1 MLRRAKSR
9 SRLLLLLLTLVL
21 AAFYISQP
29 PEQRPYDPR
38 YGRLP
43 PLDPTSR
50 FAIVTFLGGDILQ
63 KKEDRYFVAC
73 RLLTYQLL
81 HAEETR
87 IRDDARERIDFVV
100 TVTPAVEAWKREQL
114 ERDGAKVVEVE
125 DIPLRWWVRTGVA
138 RWRDQFTK
146 LRVLLWTQYA
156 RVLFVDADTLL
167 LRPIDRIFED
177 PGSVIPARTDFA
189 HRKGDEA
196 DLPAEYVFL
205 ASPDHEF
212 TGKRD
217 HPVPPS
223 EASTTGS
230 LSAGFWLAAPS
241 PELYTYLMSVLS
253 LYRRFD
259 PRTMEQSLLNYAFR
273 RCDASPAAR
282 EATAECPGAARPGP
296 MPWRELDWRWSST
309 WPSFADVES
318 GVVSLHEKFWKAG
331 PKGLRAV
338 WKGWRA
344 RMEDEMGKTYPQGS
358 GERRSA

>member
-1 MLRRAKSR
+1 MLRRARSR
-9 SRLLLLLLTLVL
+9 SRLRLLLLLLTLVL
-21 AAFYISQP
+21 AALYISRP
-29 PEQRPYDPR
+29 APQRPYDPR
-38 YGRLP
+38 HGRLP

-50 FAIVTFLGGDILQ
+50 FAIVTFLGADILQ

-87 IRDDARERIDFVV
+87 IHDGARANIDFVV
-100 TVTPAVEAWKREQL
+100 TVTPAVEPWKREQL
-114 ERDGAKVVEVE
+114 SRDGATVVEVE
-125 DIPLRWWVRTGVA
+125 DVPLPWWVRTGVA

-167 LRPIDRIFED
+167 LRPIDGIFSE
-177 PGSVIPARTDFA
+177 PESTTPARTDFA
-189 HRKGDEA
+189 HRRGDEA

-205 ASPDHEF
+205 AAPDHEF
-212 TGKRD
+212 TGKRE
-217 HPVPPS
+217 HAVPPS
-223 EASTTGS
+223 ADSTTGS

-241 PELYTYLMSVLS
+241 PELYAYLTSVLS

-273 RCDASPAAR
+273 RCDASPSAR
-282 EATAECPGAARPGP
+282 EASASCAEGARPGP

-338 WKGWRA
+338 WRGWRA
-344 RMEDEMGKTYPQGS
+344 RMEDELGTTYP
-358 GERRSA
+358 